1 MTSPLISFEYELKN
15 FDGEKIIPKYFH
27 GDPRFSLKPKDYQI
41 RPFIS
46 GNGYQKPKGILFK
59 PSFTY
64 YALILQAS
72 NNGKILDTALI
83 GFDLDDAVIDCL
95 QIQGGAKRYRE
106 LTPIKWDN
114 LLLDSVIKVA
124 KEAGLEA
131 ICVVPWRKVINT
143 ENIDE
148 KTCERLIKRY
158 DENALSH
165 NFKYSKKQ
173 NRYVLELKKLGI
185 TP

>member
-1 MTSPLISFEYELKN
+1 MNSPVIKLEYELKN
-15 FDGEKIIPKYFH
+15 FDGKKIIPKYFH
-27 GDPRFSLKPKDYQI
+27 GDYRFSLKPEDYGI

-64 YALILQAS
+64 YALILQAP
-72 NNGKILDTALI
+72 NNGEILDTALI
-83 GFDLDDAVIDCL
+83 GFNLDNAVIDCL
-95 QIQGGAKRYRE
+95 QIQGGAKRYKE

-165 NFKYSKKQ
+165 NFKYSKELD
-173 NRYVLELKKLGI
+173 RYILELKKSSV
-185 TP
+185 TQ